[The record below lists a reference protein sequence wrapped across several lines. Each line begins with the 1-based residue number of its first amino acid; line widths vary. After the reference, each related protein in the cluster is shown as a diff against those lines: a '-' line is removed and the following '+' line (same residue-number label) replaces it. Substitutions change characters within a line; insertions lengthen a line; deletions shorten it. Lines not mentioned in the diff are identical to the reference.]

1 MLEVNKWFFVH
12 LINFLVLL
20 VLLNY
25 ILFKPLLCLLA
36 RRSDHIKGSL
46 DSAHTMDKEKDAQ
59 LQQIETK
66 LSEARNKAR
75 TTFEELSKEGIA
87 QQKEQVDMSQKEA
100 AEINKRAK
108 EDLERET
115 QRTKESLRKEVE
127 TFSRMIVEKMVGA

>member
-25 ILFKPLLCLLA
+25 ILFRPLLGLLT

-46 DSAHTMDKEKDAQ
+46 DSASAMDKEREAQ
-59 LQQIETK
+59 LHHVETR
-66 LSEARNKAR
+66 LTEARNKAR
-75 TTFEELSKEGIA
+75 TAFEELSKEGLA
-87 QQKEQVDMSQKEA
+87 QQKEQVDMAQKDA
-100 AEINKRAK
+100 AETNKRAK

-115 QRTKESLRKEVE
+115 QKAKESLRKEVE
-127 TFSRMIVEKMVGA
+127 KFSKMIVEKMVGA